1 MIKNILSL
9 GVLAI
14 LLLVSFLIG
23 ANSVSP
29 IITTRTIKDTIVV
42 EKPVPHETVKIR
54 TEYVYVPIKN
64 INTDEEENEYK
75 TDSILIPA
83 TIERR
88 IYQDS
93 LYRAVIS
100 GAVVGNVRP
109 TLESIELYVH
119 NKIQVVSPKRPLFR
133 PYFRGS
139 VGKQTIGIGVGA
151 EIKDKI
157 SLDIQYVQ
165 IGNRSAVVLGANYKF
180 NI

>member
-1 MIKNILSL
+1 MIKNILSF

-14 LLLVSFLIG
+14 LLLASFLIG

-29 IITTRTIKDTIVV
+29 ITTTRILKDTIVV
-42 EKPVPHETVKIR
+42 EKPIPYETVKIR
-54 TEYVYVPIKN
+54 TEYVYVPIHD
-64 INTDEEENEYK
+64 INTDDAEDKYK
-75 TDSILIPA
+75 ADSVLIPT

-100 GAVVGNVRP
+100 GAVVGNVHP
-109 TLESIELYVH
+109 TLESIELYSS
-119 NKIQVVSPKRPLFR
+119 NNIQILSPKKPLFR

-139 VGKQTIGIGVGA
+139 IGKQTIGVGVGA

-165 IGNRSAVVLGANYKF
+165 IGNRCATVLGVNYKF

>member
-1 MIKNILSL
+1 MIKHILSL

-14 LLLVSFLIG
+14 LLLASFLIG

-29 IITTRTIKDTIVV
+29 IITTRILKDTIVV
-42 EKPVPHETVKIR
+42 EKPVPYETVKFR
-54 TEYVYVPIKN
+54 TEYVYVPIQN
-64 INTDEEENEYK
+64 INIDEEKDKYK

-100 GAVVGNVRP
+100 GAVVGDIHP
-109 TLESIELYVH
+109 TLESIELYSH
-119 NKIQVVSPKRPLFR
+119 NKIQVVSPKKPLFR

-157 SLDIQYVQ
+157 SLDVQYVQ